1 MGRPIQDKW
10 FGQAAAP
17 GSQIKVT
24 GAKFADSTT
33 AVDAYILSQTGD
45 TAYMVQDSA
54 KTHAPE
60 ILFMVN
66 ANALTALLPG
76 QCYINATPFGGTA
89 LPAKKIAQY
98 RITLFTT
105 PYAGTGRATGSPVVD
120 PVAEYTWSTLPATKR
135 GQVNLV
141 TESSTTGI
149 VNAVAMGAAGAGYFV
164 APTVTF
170 PSPGVGATA
179 RATVSATGTITG
191 VTVLTGG
198 YGYVAGAA
206 TIAPPPPS
214 VTATAVATVTGG
226 IITGIT
232 VTNGGGFYLTAPGV
246 TITPVSGGTLGAAT
260 ALISGGRVT
269 GFTITN
275 GGTGYTVAPTIV
287 LGAPP
292 AATTATATFTVTT
305 VAGPFMADEPE
316 EDEGEPTGDEE
327 DAGSEAGTAS
337 ASRSSPAPTPATATA
352 TLAAGRV
359 AAINITNGGTGYTT
373 APAVTISGDGI
384 AAAAATAVV
393 TDGKVTAI
401 NITAGGTGY
410 TTATVTIAAPPAS
423 RSAPSGALAESQ
435 ANTAQQAFRARELR
449 EQAAN
454 PRSNLP
460 PRSR

>member
-1 MGRPIQDKW
+1 MSKGEAPMGRPIQDKW

-17 GSQIKVT
+17 GGQIKVT
-24 GAKFADSTT
+24 GAKFADATT

-98 RITLFTT
+98 RITLFTV
-105 PYAGTGRATGSPVVD
+105 PYAGTGRATGSPVAD
-120 PVAEYTWSTLPATKR
+120 PVAEYTWSTQPATKR
-135 GQVNLV
+135 GQVNLI

-149 VNAVAMGAAGAGYFV
+149 VNAVAMGVAGAGYFV
-164 APTVTF
+164 APAVTF
-170 PSPGVGATA
+170 PSPGVGATG
-179 RATVSATGTITG
+179 RATISATGTVTG

-206 TIAPPPPS
+206 TIAPPPAS

-232 VTNGGGFYLTAPGV
+232 VVNGGGFYLTAPGV
-246 TITPVSGGTLGAAT
+246 TVTPVSGGTAGAAT
-260 ALISGGRVT
+260 ALISAGKVT

-275 GGTGYTVAPTIV
+275 GGTGYTVAPTIT

-305 VAGPFMADEPE
+305 VAGPFMADEGR
-316 EDEGEPTGDEE
+316 EGEEGEGGEE
-327 DAGSEAGTAS
+327 DAGATPEAAS
-337 ASRSSPAPTPATATA
+337 APATATA
-352 TLAAGRV
+352 IVTVAAGRV

-373 APAVTISGDGI
+373 APAVTISGDG
-384 AAAAATAVV
+384 AGAEATATVV
-393 TDGKVTAI
+393 DGAVTEFTI
-401 NITAGGTGY
+401 IAGGDRY

-449 EQAAN
+449 EQAKT
-454 PRSNLP
+454 P
-460 PRSR
+460 PFRGR